1 MLSYEEFLAKYEDTL
16 VGINNSEVAYFF
28 YNEGHCDGYEDC
40 ETDTEDTESWFGA
53 STSWS

>member
-1 MLSYEEFLAKYEDTL
+1 MLSYEEFLANYEDKL

-40 ETDTEDTESWFGA
+40 ETDTEDCESWFGA

>member
-1 MLSYEEFLAKYEDTL
+1 MLSYEEFLAKYEDKL

-28 YNEGHCDGYEDC
+28 YIEGHCDGYEDC
-40 ETDTEDTESWFGA
+40 TNDTEDDEHWFGA